1 MPHALTLRR
10 AEARDVPA
18 LARFN
23 VAMARETEGKTLN
36 PGTVEAGVETLLRRP
51 ELGFYLVAEQ
61 RDRLAAA
68 LMITTEWSDWR
79 ASLFWWIQSV
89 YVHPDFRRQGVF
101 TALYEDVQARAA
113 ETPDVCGLRLYVD
126 QENEA
131 ARRTYEALGMAE
143 TPYRFYEA
151 MLQ

>member
-1 MPHALTLRR
+1 MPPPFTVRR
-10 AEARDVPA
+10 AEMRDGPT

-23 VAMARETEGKTLN
+23 VAMARETEGKTLKSE
-36 PGTVEAGVETLLRRP
+36 TVEAGVEALLYRP
-51 ELGFYLVAEQ
+51 ELGFYLVAEA

-79 ASLFWWIQSV
+79 AGLFWWIQSV
-89 YVHPDFRRQGVF
+89 YVHPPFRRQGAF
-101 TALYEDVQARAA
+101 TALYEDVHARATEA
-113 ETPDVCGLRLYVD
+113 SDVCGLRLYVD
-126 QENEA
+126 RTNEV

-151 MLQ
+151 ML